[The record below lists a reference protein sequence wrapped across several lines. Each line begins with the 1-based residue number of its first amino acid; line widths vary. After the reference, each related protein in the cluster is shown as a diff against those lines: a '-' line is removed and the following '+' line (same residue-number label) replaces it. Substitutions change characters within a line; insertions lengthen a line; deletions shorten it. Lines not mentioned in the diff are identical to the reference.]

1 MSKNSPNSRKFILI
15 FWIFIAFVIVA
26 PVLLMSMVSWGVFGE
41 LPSIEDLENPKN
53 NLASEVFSSD
63 EKLLGKYYKEN
74 RTMVKHQD
82 ISPFVCNGLVATEDA
97 RFFSHSGVDAM
108 SLPRV
113 FFKTVIGGDNSAGGG
128 STITQQLAKMQ
139 FHERPE
145 GKVERVIQKLKEW
158 IIAARLERYYT
169 KEEILAMYLNRFDFI
184 NHAVGIKSAA
194 RIYFNTTPD
203 LLKIEEAAMLVGM
216 AKNPSLFNP
225 LRRVEATQLRRNV
238 VLHQM
243 TRYDNPQTGEPYLS
257 KAEFDSLKLLPLT
270 LDYKKEDHN
279 EGLATYFREYLRS
292 ELQKWADENPKP
304 DGTKY
309 NIYKEGLKIYTTIDS
324 RMQDYAEQAVAEHM
338 GLELQD
344 DFFKHWQGKK
354 DAPFSKLTSDQIEN
368 VLVQAMKRSER
379 YRKLKDEGIKQDSI
393 RRIFETPVEMSV
405 FSYRGDID
413 TIMSPMDSIRYYKF
427 FLRVGFMAMDPKTGA
442 VKAWVG
448 GVNSKHFS
456 YDHVRQGKRQVGS
469 TFKPFVYA
477 LAMQENWSP
486 CHQVPDVPVTFE
498 LETGQ
503 TWTPKNSDGKYN
515 GGMMTL
521 KRGLATSTNTIT
533 AHVMKQFGPEAVVNL
548 VKKLGV
554 TSHLD
559 PVPSLCLGTADISVF
574 EMVGANAAFANKGV
588 YTEPV
593 FITRIEDKNG
603 NVLKDFVPRRVEAMS
618 EEAAY
623 LTLKL
628 MQGVVEAGTGSR
640 LRGSKYKIYTPVAGK
655 TGTTQNNS
663 DGWFMGIT
671 PDICAGVW
679 VGGEDRSIHFRST
692 ALGQGA
698 NMALPIWA
706 KFMNKV
712 YADDKLKVSK
722 GDFEAPGSPINVE
735 TDCNKYQLTQPG
747 VNNGGFKGFE

>member
-1 MSKNSPNSRKFILI
+1 MIKNSLNFRKPILI
-15 FWIFIAFVIVA
+15 FWIIIGSLIIA
-26 PVLLMSMVSWGVFGE
+26 PVFIMSLVSWGVFGE

-53 NLASEVFSSD
+53 NLASEVFSTD
-63 EKLLGKYYKEN
+63 GQLLGKYYKEN

-97 RFFSHSGVDAM
+97 RFFNHSGVDAM

-113 FFKTVIGGDNSAGGG
+113 FFKTLIGGDNSAGGG

-139 FHERPE
+139 FHDRPE
-145 GKVERVIQKLKEW
+145 GKIERVIQKLKEW
-158 IIAARLERYYT
+158 VIAAKLERYYT
-169 KEEILAMYLNRFDFI
+169 KEEIIAMYLNRFDFI

-203 LLKIEEAAMLVGM
+203 LLKVEEAAMLVGM

-225 LRRVEATQLRRNV
+225 LRRLEATQLRRNV

-243 TRYDNPQTGEPYLS
+243 TRYNNPQTGEPYLS
-257 KAEFDSLKLLPLT
+257 KAEFDSLKLLPLV

-292 ELQKWADENPKP
+292 ELQKWADENLKA

-309 NIYKEGLKIYTTIDS
+309 NIYKDGLKIYTTIDS
-324 RMQDYAEQAVAEHM
+324 RMQNYAEQAVAEHM
-338 GLELQD
+338 GNELQD
-344 DFFKHWQGKK
+344 DFFKHWQGRK
-354 DAPFSKLTSDQIEN
+354 DSPFSKLSPEQIEN
-368 VLVQAMKRSER
+368 VLIQAMKRSER
-379 YRKLKDEGIKQDSI
+379 YSKLRADGIGQDSI

-413 TIMSPMDSIRYYKF
+413 TIMSPMDSIRYYKH
-427 FLRVGFMAMDPKTGA
+427 FLRVGFMAMDPKTGE

-498 LETGQ
+498 LPTGQ

-533 AHVMKQFGPEAVVNL
+533 AHVMKQFGPEAVVSL
-548 VKKLGV
+548 VRKMGV

-574 EMVGANAAFANKGV
+574 EMVGANSTFANKGV
-588 YTEPV
+588 YTEPI

-603 NVLKDFVPRRVEAMS
+603 NVLKEFVPRREEAMS

-640 LRGSKYKIYTPVAGK
+640 LRGSKYKIYSPVAGK

-722 GDFEAPGSPINVE
+722 GDFEAPAGPLNVE
-735 TDCNKYQLTQPG
+735 TDCGKYQQSQPG
-747 VNNGGFKGFE
+747 VSNGGFKGFE